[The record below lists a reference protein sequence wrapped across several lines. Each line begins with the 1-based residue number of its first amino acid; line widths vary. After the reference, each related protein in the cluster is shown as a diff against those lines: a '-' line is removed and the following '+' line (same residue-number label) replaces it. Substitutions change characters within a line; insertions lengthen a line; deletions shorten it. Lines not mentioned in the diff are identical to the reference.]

1 MMRTIDVGGLSQ
13 FYTGWKELSP
23 TILLEYSL
31 RKEIYPEKL
40 QDALNRAIGIFSV
53 FKVRLVL
60 DDRRQPVYETIE
72 SNPAVYRDDGKQHRF
87 GEENGGYLFRV
98 SYGGNR
104 IRLSMHHMLTDFF
117 GANEFLKYILR
128 CYLHLAEGT
137 IDISADTVALDLSD
151 LRDPYDVY
159 GDIHSAGW
167 FMADRWKNE
176 LIVPNHMVYRRDLPQ
191 PVCCIS
197 FSAEEI
203 LQETKKSDSS
213 VFPLLSWLI
222 ANAAAHTCGAEDR
235 IIVGGGAA
243 DFRHIFHS
251 RTPFNFS
258 QSFSTVL
265 LPHERTMDPEL
276 QLTVQRFRMDLQMDR
291 DTANREIALRRERVK
306 RMDGPID
313 QYVMN
318 QEELDRKRKEEER
331 KSAFYLTYVGKMD
344 LPEDLADYA
353 ESFFFISPTTR
364 GPLKI
369 SACSWKD
376 QLILNVTEQACEK
389 SVIPQL
395 REILDQYATESRI
408 TDPGMKYYDY
418 YPMEELTGR

>member
-1 MMRTIDVGGLSQ
+1 MEV
-13 FYTGWKELSP
+13 
-23 TILLEYSL
+23 
-31 RKEIYPEKL
+31 
-40 QDALNRAIGIFSV
+40 FSF

-87 GEENGGYLFRV
+87 GEESGGYLFRV

-128 CYLHLAEGT
+128 CYLHLVEGT
-137 IDISADTVALDLSD
+137 IDISADTVSLDLSD
-151 LRDPYDVY
+151 LRDPYDLY

-191 PVCCIS
+191 PVCSIS
-197 FSAEEI
+197 FSAEKI

-222 ANAAAHTCGAEDR
+222 ANAAAHTYGAEDR

-243 DFRHIFHS
+243 DFRRICHS
-251 RTPFNFS
+251 RTLFNFS

-265 LPHERTMDPEL
+265 LPCEKNMDPEL
-276 QLTVQRFRMDLQMDR
+276 QLTVQRFRLDLQTDR
-291 DTANREIALRRERVK
+291 DTINREIALRRERVK
-306 RMDGPID
+306 QMDGPID

-318 QEELDRKRKEEER
+318 QEKLDRKRKEEER
-331 KSAFYLTYVGKMD
+331 KSAFYLTYAGKLD
-344 LPEDLADYA
+344 LPKDLADYA
-353 ESFFFISPTTR
+353 ESFLFISPTTR

-389 SVIPQL
+389 SIIPKL
-395 REILDQYATESRI
+395 WEILDQYATESRI
-408 TDPGMKYYDY
+408 TDPEMKYYDY